1 MRKKGTIIRIISNQY
16 QLFADGEM
24 YDAIAMGKLRKGQ
37 SPIVGDVVDFE
48 EFEDKYGIQK
58 IYPRKNKLVR
68 PLIANVD
75 QAIIVMSAKDPDFST
90 VLIDRLIFLISYAGI
105 TPLLCVTKMDL
116 VPDKDNK
123 IYHYIE
129 DYKKSGYEVV
139 TTGKDFD
146 TREIENLFTGKIS
159 VLTGQSGAGKSSLLN
174 RINDQLQIKTQ
185 EISKALGRGKHTT
198 RHTELFYINDGWI
211 ADTPG
216 FSSLDFESLDV
227 LTLAHSI
234 EDFKPYTELCKFNDC
249 VHINEPKCAVI
260 EAVERKDVVD
270 YRYRHYVEVVKMI
283 KEARK

>member
-1 MRKKGTIIRIISNQY
+1 MRRKGTIIRIISNQY
-16 QLFADGEM
+16 QLFADGAM

-37 SPIVGDVVDFE
+37 SPIVGDIVDFE

-58 IYPRKNKLVR
+58 IYPRKNELVR

-116 VPDKDNK
+116 VPDKNDK
-123 IYHYIE
+123 IYQYIE

-174 RINDQLQIKTQ
+174 RIDDRLQIKTQ
-185 EISKALGRGKHTT
+185 AISKALGRGKHTT
-198 RHTELFYINDGWI
+198 RHTELFYINGGWI

-234 EDFKPYTELCKFNDC
+234 EDFKPYTGLCKFNDC

-260 EAVERKDVVD
+260 EAVERKEIVD
-270 YRYRHYVEVVKMI
+270 YRYRHYLEVVKMI
-283 KEARK
+283 KETKK